1 MYTWLLE
8 LTGLKVKVFWAE
20 VHMYSFLKQKRG
32 KINIVNVG
40 NHCTHGNKKKEQPD
54 YSVIYGHPNE

>member
-8 LTGLKVKVFWAE
+8 VTGLKVKVFWAE
-20 VHMYSFLKQKRG
+20 VHMYSFLKQKSG

-40 NHCTHGNKKKEQPD
+40 NHCTHGNKKKRTA
-54 YSVIYGHPNE
+54 